1 MKIAIIVAFFALS
14 VIVEGNLFAA
24 AARAG
29 IEPVILSVGA
39 AFAAL
44 GLNSQRNHDVNHYE
58 WNKFLNV
65 PTE

>member
-1 MKIAIIVAFFALS
+1 MKIAIIVVFFALS

-44 GLNSQRNHDVNHYE
+44 GLNDKTSHD
-58 WNKFLNV
+58 F
-65 PTE
+65 

>member
-1 MKIAIIVAFFALS
+1 MKIAIIIASLALS
-14 VIVEGNLFAA
+14 VIVKGNLLAA

-44 GLNSQRNHDVNHYE
+44 GLNSQRNHDVNHFE